1 MSTTI
6 TSPKNGNS
14 LSKIS
19 QRLGVNMQAY
29 GLVLALIVIWTFF
42 FFMTNGV
49 YLSAQNFSNLFRQM
63 TITAILSVGM
73 VLVIVATHIDLS
85 VGKLAGFVSVVVA
98 YFQAYT
104 INKYIPDASPVL
116 TMVLSVLVGLVVG
129 TLYGVMQAY
138 IIAYVRV
145 PAFIVT
151 LGSMWILTGMILV
164 RTAGKTI
171 PANQP
176 LFSQIGQG
184 YLSPMLGWVFAV
196 GVGILL
202 FALMFD
208 SRRRK
213 ALYGFTL
220 VPLWQDMLK
229 TLFFTVLVFGYVFY
243 VNQYSG
249 VQNPVLLL
257 AVLVVIVTYVSN
269 NTRFGR
275 YVYAV
280 GGNREASRLSGIDIK
295 RNTFVIFVLMGFLC
309 GISGVVMASYV
320 GYGTIA
326 AGGGYELF
334 AIAACFLGGTSTL
347 GGEGTIVGAMV
358 GALIIASLTNGLQIM
373 NVAAAWQY
381 VVSGIV
387 LVVAVAADVYFKKGR

>member
-1 MSTTI
+1 
-6 TSPKNGNS
+6 
-14 LSKIS
+14 
-19 QRLGVNMQAY
+19 MQAY
-29 GLVLALIVIWTFF
+29 GLILALIIIWVFF
-42 FFMTNGV
+42 FFMTDGV
-49 YLSAQNFSNLFRQM
+49 YLSPQNFSNLFRQM

-104 INKYIPDASPVL
+104 INKYMPDASPVL
-116 TMVLSVLVGLVVG
+116 VMTLSVLVGLAVG
-129 TLYGVMQAY
+129 TSYGVAQAY
-138 IIAYVRV
+138 IIAYMRV

-176 LFSQIGQG
+176 LFSEIGQG
-184 YLSPMLGWVFAV
+184 YLSPTFGWFFAV
-196 GVGILL
+196 GVGVLL
-202 FALMFD
+202 FVLMFD

-220 VPLWQDMLK
+220 APLWQDVLK
-229 TLFFTVLVFGYVFY
+229 TLFFTALLFGYVYY
-243 VNQYSG
+243 VNHYSG
-249 VQNPVLLL
+249 IQNPVLLL
-257 AVLVVIVTYVSN
+257 AILVVIMTYFSN
-269 NTRFGR
+269 NTKFGR
-275 YVYAV
+275 YVYAI
-280 GGNREASRLSGIDIK
+280 GGNREAARLSGINVNN
-295 RNTFVIFVLMGFLC
+295 NTFVIFVLMGFLC
-309 GISGVVMASYV
+309 GVSGVVMASYV

-347 GGEGTIVGAMV
+347 GGEGTIIGAMI

-373 NVAAAWQY
+373 NVPAAWQY

-387 LVVAVAADVYFKKGR
+387 LVVAVAADVRMKRR

>member
-1 MSTTI
+1 MSTTT
-6 TSPKNGNS
+6 TSPNKNS

-19 QRLGVNMQAY
+19 RLFGVNMQAY
-29 GLVLALIVIWTFF
+29 GLIIALILIWIFF
-42 FFMTNGV
+42 FIMTDGV
-49 YLSAQNFSNLFRQM
+49 YLSPQNFSNLFRQM

-104 INKYIPDASPVL
+104 IKQIMPDASPVL
-116 TMVLSVLVGLVVG
+116 VFTLSVVVGLAIG
-129 TLYGVMQAY
+129 TFYGLVQAY
-138 IIAYVRV
+138 IIAYIRV

-184 YLSPMLGWVFAV
+184 YLSPTFGWIFAV
-196 GVGILL
+196 GVGVLM
-202 FALMFD
+202 FVLMFD
-208 SRRRK
+208 GRRRK
-213 ALYGFTL
+213 AKYGFSL
-220 VPLWQDMLK
+220 APLGLDLLK
-229 TLFFTVLVFGYVFY
+229 TLFFTALLFGYVFY

-257 AVLVVIVTYVSN
+257 AILVVIMTYVSD
-269 NTRFGR
+269 NTKFGR
-275 YVYAV
+275 YVYAI
-280 GGNREASRLSGIDIK
+280 GGNREAARLSGINVSN
-295 RNTFVIFVLMGFLC
+295 NTFIIFVLMGFLC
-309 GISGVVMASYV
+309 GVSGVVMASYV

-347 GGEGTIVGAMV
+347 GGEGTIVGAMI

-373 NVAAAWQY
+373 NVPAAWQY

-387 LVVAVAADVYFKKGR
+387 LVVAVAVDVRMKKR

>member
-1 MSTTI
+1 MSTTT
-6 TSPKNGNS
+6 TSPKNENPV
-14 LSKIS
+14 SKIS

-29 GLVLALIVIWTFF
+29 GLILALIAIWIFF
-42 FFMTNGV
+42 FIMTDGV
-49 YLSAQNFSNLFRQM
+49 YLSPQNFSNLFRQM

-85 VGKLAGFVSVVVA
+85 VGKLAGFVSVMVA

-104 INKYIPDASPVL
+104 IVQYMPNASPVL
-116 TMVLSVLVGLVVG
+116 VMTLSVLVGLAVG
-129 TLYGVMQAY
+129 TLYGLVQAY

-151 LGSMWILTGMILV
+151 LGSMWILTGLILV

-176 LFSQIGQG
+176 LFSEIGQG
-184 YLSPMLGWVFAV
+184 YLSPTLGWIFAV

-202 FALMFD
+202 FVLMFD

-213 ALYGFTL
+213 ALYGFTQA
-220 VPLWQDMLK
+220 PLWQDALK
-229 TLFFTVLVFGYVFY
+229 TLFFTALLFGYVFY

-249 VQNPVLLL
+249 IQNPVLLL
-257 AVLVVIVTYVSN
+257 AILVVIVTYVSN
-269 NTRFGR
+269 NTKFGR
-275 YVYAV
+275 YVYAI
-280 GGNREASRLSGIDIK
+280 GGNREAARLSGINVSN
-295 RNTFVIFVLMGFLC
+295 NTFIIFVLMGFLC

-347 GGEGTIVGAMV
+347 GGEGTIVGAMI

-373 NVAAAWQY
+373 NVPAAYQY

-387 LVVAVAADVYFKKGR
+387 LVVAVAVDMRMKRR